1 MKSLTVWTRIVL
13 VVYLVAVVGVCLYVP
28 TYGHGAGTGAQSLRP
43 GFAYKWVWDLGS
55 PYEPYSYTESL
66 VDYGR
71 VALEV
76 VSLTA
81 IAGVLL
87 LIGSFVEGRKRGKQS
102 DPSTL

>member
-1 MKSLTVWTRIVL
+1 MKLQTDWTRL
-13 VVYLVAVVGVCLYVP
+13 VVVLYLVAIVGACLYVP
-28 TYGHGAGTGAQSLRP
+28 MYISVNGNALALKLG
-43 GFAYKWVWDLGS
+43 YWWVWNLSEGMGGYVS
-55 PYEPYSYTESL
+55 F

-81 IAGVLL
+81 IAGVLF

-102 DPSTL
+102 DLVNRE